1 MKTIVLRTLFFLV
14 AAITFNA
21 AGAQV
26 RLPSIFSDNMVLQRE
41 TAVTIWGWSAPGQ
54 KIYVTNSWNNT
65 TDSTRADGGARWAL
79 TVNTPAAGGPYTLSV
94 KGGDTIT
101 FNNVMI
107 GEVWVCSGQSN
118 MQWSSLNGLVKADSA
133 LVASAGNPNIR
144 FLQIPRITSEYP
156 QDDVPASWKECTP
169 ETTKGFSAVA
179 YFFGS
184 KLASELNVPIGLIN
198 SSWGGTPAEVWTP
211 AGEIAASPEL
221 RAAADKQSSNVG
233 RPHLAGSAYNAMIAP
248 FTRYA
253 VAGAIWYQGE
263 SNVITAAGYDML
275 MRTMINSWRKAWNK
289 ELPFYYVQI
298 APFRYGNK
306 YGGALLREA
315 QTKTLGLPK
324 TGMVVVSDLTEDV
337 KDIHPRQKKGVGER
351 LAGLALAETY
361 HRQVSAYKSPQY
373 RDLEIKK
380 DKAIVYFDNVSDG
393 LVLKDNNKNAKATE
407 FYIAGEDRNFLPA
420 DVKIENDR
428 VIVSSK
434 QVKNPV
440 AVRFSFS
447 DTGIGN
453 IFSKAG
459 LPVVPFRTDNWEV
472 DTKEKE

>member
-1 MKTIVLRTLFFLV
+1 MKTIVLRASFFLAAAV
-14 AAITFNA
+14 AFNA

-26 RLPSIFSDNMVLQRE
+26 RLPSVFSDNMVLQRE

-54 KIYVTNSWNNT
+54 KIYVTNSWNNA

-94 KGGDTIT
+94 KGGNTIT

-118 MQWSSLNGLVKADSA
+118 MQWSNLNGLVKADSA
-133 LVASAGNPNIR
+133 LVAGAGNPNIR
-144 FLQIPRITSEYP
+144 FLQIPHITSEYP

-169 ETTKGFSAVA
+169 ETAKGFSAVA

-184 KLASELNVPIGLIN
+184 KLANELNVPIGLIN

-211 AGEIAASPEL
+211 ADEIAASPEL
-221 RAAADKQSSNVG
+221 RAAAEKQSPHVG

-263 SNVITAAGYDML
+263 SNVPTAGSYDNL
-275 MRTMINSWRKAWNK
+275 MRTMINNWRKVWNK

-298 APFRYGNK
+298 APFKYGNK
-306 YGGALLREA
+306 YTGALLREA
-315 QTKTLGLPK
+315 QAQTLGLPK
-324 TGMVVVSDLTEDV
+324 TGMVVVSDLTENV

-351 LAGLALAETY
+351 LAGLALAEIY
-361 HRQVSAYKSPQY
+361 HKSAGAYKSPQY
-373 RDLEIKK
+373 RSMEIKN
-380 DKAIVYFDNVSDG
+380 DKAIVYFDNAPDG
-393 LVLKDNNKNAKATE
+393 LVLNDTGKKAKATE
-407 FYIAGEDRNFLPA
+407 FYVAGDDRNFLPA
-420 DVKIENDR
+420 EVKIEGDH
-428 VIVSSK
+428 VVVSSK

-447 DTGIGN
+447 NTGIGN

-459 LPVVPFRTDNWEV
+459 LPVAPFRTDNWEV

>member
-1 MKTIVLRTLFFLV
+1 MKIVVLRTLFFLV
-14 AAITFNA
+14 AAITINV

-65 TDSTRADGGARWAL
+65 TDSTRADGGSRWTL
-79 TVNTPAAGGPYTLSV
+79 TVNTPAAGGPYTLSI
-94 KGGDTIT
+94 KGGNTVT

-118 MQWSSLNGLVKADSA
+118 MQWSNLNGLVKADSA
-133 LVASAGNPNIR
+133 LVANAGNPNIR
-144 FLQIPRITSEYP
+144 FLQVPHITSEYP
-156 QDDVPASWKECTP
+156 QDDVPVSWKECTP
-169 ETTKGFSAVA
+169 ETAKGFSAVA

-184 KLASELNVPIGLIN
+184 KLEGELNVPIGLIN

-211 AGEIAASPEL
+211 VDEISASSEL
-221 RAAADKQSSNVG
+221 RAAADKQSPSTG
-233 RPHLAGSAYNAMIAP
+233 RPHLAGSTYNAMIAP
-248 FTRYA
+248 FTRYT

-263 SNVITAAGYDML
+263 SNVGTALSYDML
-275 MRTMINSWRKAWNK
+275 MRTMISSWRKAWNK

-298 APFRYGNK
+298 APYKYGNK
-306 YGGALLREA
+306 NAALLREA
-315 QTKTLGLPK
+315 QTKTLGFPK
-324 TGMVVVSDLTEDV
+324 TGMVVVSDLTENV

-361 HRQVSAYKSPQY
+361 HKPVTGYKSPQY
-373 RDLEIKK
+373 RNLEIKK
-380 DKAIVYFDNVSDG
+380 DRAIVYFDHASDG
-393 LVLKDNNKNAKATE
+393 LVVKDDDKNARASE
-407 FYIAGEDRNFLPA
+407 FYIAGEDRSFLPA
-420 DVKIENDR
+420 EVKIEGDH

-459 LPVVPFRTDNWEV
+459 LPVAPFRTDSWEV
-472 DTKEKE
+472 DPKEK